1 MAKLN
6 FNTRDE
12 LISIDL
18 DLVAAFKA
26 DGSYTKAVYITQREY
41 MLNATLSQVDE
52 ALAPYR
58 QAGYKFLRLGR
69 QIIINHKFLSRILVT
84 QQLLILSKGDS
95 HDLRIKIPKQV
106 LRQYKEAVSQ
116 SGKQM

>member
-26 DGSYTKAVYITQREY
+26 EGSYTQAVYITQRKF
-41 MLNATLSQVDE
+41 MLSATLSQVDE
-52 ALAPYR
+52 ALTPYR

-84 QQLLILSKGDS
+84 QQLLILSNGDS
-95 HDLRIKIPKQV
+95 HDLNIKIPKQV
-106 LRQYKEAVSQ
+106 LRQYKEAVAK
-116 SGKQM
+116 SGLPK

>member
-26 DGSYTKAVYITQREY
+26 EGSYAQAVYITQRKY

-52 ALAPYR
+52 ALTPYR

-69 QIIINHKFLSRILVT
+69 GIIINHKFLSRILVT
-84 QQLLILSKGDS
+84 QQLLILSTGDAN
-95 HDLRIKIPKQV
+95 DLKIKVPRQV
-106 LRQYKEAVSQ
+106 LRQYKDAVAK
-116 SGKQM
+116 SGQQM